1 VKKKI
6 FAGVFLVLLVVV
18 AGGLTFLLSNLNS
31 IVAGIIEKHGSEVTA
46 TSVAVSGVDISLR
59 DGRASL
65 SGLTIDS
72 PDGFDARR
80 AFSLGE
86 IAVDIDL
93 ESLRGEP
100 IVIREILV
108 QAPVVQAEVR
118 EDGSSNLMALNR
130 NVQAYAAGAAG
141 GEGAGSGGGG
151 EADQKRIRIDS
162 FVFEQG
168 RIEVDAAALGLEPRT
183 VELPAIRLRDIGG
196 AQGALP
202 GEIGKAVLGALTRQA
217 AEAVA
222 KAGIEAKA
230 KEALQDEAEEQGKK
244 LLEKIGG

>member
-1 VKKKI
+1 MKKKI
-6 FAGVFLVLLVVV
+6 FAGVFVVLLLVV
-18 AGGLTFLLSNLNS
+18 AGGLYYLLSNLNS
-31 IVAGIIEKHGSEVTA
+31 IVAGLIEKHGSEVTA
-46 TSVAVSGVDISLR
+46 TSVAVAGVDISLR
-59 DGRASL
+59 DGKASL

-72 PDGFDARR
+72 PDGFDARH

-93 ESLRGEP
+93 ESLRDEP
-100 IVIREILV
+100 LVIREIRV
-108 QAPVVQAEVR
+108 QAPVVQAEVH
-118 EDGSSNLMALNR
+118 EDGSSNLMALNE
-130 NVQAYAAGAAG
+130 NVQRYAGGAAG
-141 GEGAGSGGGG
+141 GAGDPKA
-151 EADQKRIRIDS
+151 ADQKRIRIES

-168 RIEVDAAALGLEPRT
+168 RIEVDAAQLGLEPRA
-183 VELPAIRLRDIGG
+183 VDLPAIRLSDIGG
-196 AQGALP
+196 TQGALP

>member
-1 VKKKI
+1 MKKKI
-6 FAGVFLVLLVVV
+6 FAGVFVALVLVV
-18 AGGLTFLLSNLNS
+18 AGGLYCLLSNLDA
-31 IVAGIIEKHGSEVTA
+31 IVAGLIEKHGSEVTA
-46 TSVAVSGVDISLR
+46 TPVAVAGVDVSLR
-59 DGRASL
+59 EGKASL

-72 PDGFDARR
+72 PDGFDARH

-93 ESLRGEP
+93 ESLRDEP
-100 IVIREILV
+100 IVIREIRV
-108 QAPVVQAEVR
+108 QAPVVQAEVH
-118 EDGSSNLMALNR
+118 EDGSSNLLALNE
-130 NVQAYAAGAAG
+130 NVKRYAG
-141 GEGAGSGGGG
+141 GAGGG
-151 EADQKRIRIDS
+151 EAGSDGSSAADQKRIRIAS

-183 VELPAIRLRDIGG
+183 VDLPAIRLSDIGG

-202 GEIGKAVLGALTRQA
+202 GEIAKAVLGSLTRQA

-230 KEALQDEAEEQGKK
+230 KETLKKEAEEQGKK
-244 LLEKIGG
+244 LLQKLGG